1 MHQLTDEQLAIITTW
16 ANKTPDVQAVFLSGD
31 RARGTAGPDSNVELA
46 LAIIGQDSLIR
57 LATFIIRRRAWRAE
71 LEPTLGVPVKLERT
85 RSEAT
90 PADYVELWRRA

>member
-16 ANKTPDVQAVFLSGD
+16 ANKTPDVQVVFLSGD
-31 RARGTAGPDSNVELA
+31 RARGTAVPTAMWSWRSPLSGRTHSYGSPPSSSAVVPG
-46 LAIIGQDSLIR
+46 GQSLSQ
-57 LATFIIRRRAWRAE
+57 
-71 LEPTLGVPVKLERT
+71 PLGVPVKLERT